1 MCAENPSWE
10 YFQGYY
16 CSNQPTI
23 QQLTVRRLDQAGT
36 HLLFSFLA
44 LYTGLFENI
53 IMDEELEDGLS
64 VIFPSSDFPYDK
76 QLLNY
81 LSTQRNKLDGY
92 LFFDLLATGIAAVS
106 DAQDL
111 YPPGDPTALQDLY
124 HHIAASQADILKKH
138 CLLYYILKDY
148 GPQRASD
155 YVDSVLLPDA
165 HKKLIDG
172 VYALDRFQFQETMR
186 NLTHPSVR
194 LQFTE
199 KILRTL
205 LNYCDNGPQYIRIY
219 VAVTNQIL
227 DTRETTTLYL
237 DALSRVSIFS
247 AVEFVRTMPP
257 EERAESY
264 RMLID
269 FSLAHG
275 PDSNAY
281 QIANLPLTEE
291 EEMIINSYLASRPD
305 PTSKNVLI
313 VRELH
318 RGHVDNAKKVATSI
332 NRQISLG
339 TGKDKQWV
347 AMAQKLRANPGQL
360 L

>member
-1 MCAENPSWE
+1 
-10 YFQGYY
+10 
-16 CSNQPTI
+16 
-23 QQLTVRRLDQAGT
+23 
-36 HLLFSFLA
+36 
-44 LYTGLFENI
+44 
-53 IMDEELEDGLS
+53 MDEEMEDS
-64 VIFPSSDFPYDK
+64 IEVIFPSSEFPYDK

-81 LSTQRNKLDGY
+81 LSIQRNKLDGY

-111 YPPGDPTALQDLY
+111 YPPRDPTALQDLY
-124 HHIAASQADILKKH
+124 DRIAASQADILKKH

-148 GPQRASD
+148 GPERASG

-172 VYALDRFQFQETMR
+172 VYAFDRFQFQEAMK

-205 LNYCDNGPQYIRIY
+205 LNHCDNGPQYIRIY
-219 VAVTNQIL
+219 VAVTNQVL
-227 DTRETTTLYL
+227 DTREATTMYL

-247 AVEFVRTMPP
+247 ALEFVRTMPP
-257 EERAESY
+257 GERAESY
-264 RMLID
+264 SMLID
-269 FSLAHG
+269 FSLSHG
-275 PDSNAY
+275 PNSSAY
-281 QIANLPLTEE
+281 QIANLPLTEDE
-291 EEMIINSYLASRPD
+291 EKIIIPYLGSRPD
-305 PTSKNVLI
+305 PTSKNALI

-318 RGHVDNAKKVATSI
+318 RGHVDNAQKVAKSI

-347 AMAQKLRANPGQL
+347 AMAQKLKRNPGQL